1 MFNKYQIGEYLYTRL
16 PSYHQIVDEEQNNRV
31 LKKFFEVLNESFRIN
46 MEELDKALAKTQAS
60 KCAEENLEELAKS
73 LGADWISTIHPKYQR
88 QIISMLIKLYQQK
101 GTVDT
106 IRFIASELSGF
117 EAKIVE
123 GDIPEEYFKPG
134 DENKRLLTV
143 KLQAPELDDPVTSQQ
158 HESTISEVISK
169 FVPVHTKFVL
179 LVTYFYDESHKV
191 KASSSKS
198 DKLTEF
204 RGTESIEFRGDETL
218 ESKLKYLYVQES
230 KFDMIGHPDVL
241 GLLTNPLYRITNN
254 FMTTKSRYDILHHSN
269 LVIHTKYEKTFK
281 DDYTKKEAIKY
292 SYLYAKNVLKET
304 EETEVEQSIK
314 TLNQSTLE
322 LPQLGEEH
330 YVHVQVFKQDT
341 GDNVLNKETFAIDKN
356 SIKVNTLDNNEV
368 DLDTKVT
375 KTDRVMVNYKV
386 EEASVKD
393 LGIERYV
400 MRTSTSNCK
409 LSTVS
414 GRLSTPS
421 YIDKVV
427 QNDNITYI
435 YE

>member
-46 MEELDKALAKTQAS
+46 MEELDKALAMTQAS

-158 HESTISEVISK
+158 HESTISEVISN

-179 LVTYFYDESHKV
+179 LVTYFYDEPHKIRARSY
-191 KASSSKS
+191 KA

-204 RGTESIEFRGDETL
+204 RGTDTIELRGEETL
-218 ESKLKYLYVQES
+218 KTKLKYLYNQES
-230 KFDMIGHPDVL
+230 KFNMIGYPDVP
-241 GLLTNPLYRITNN
+241 GLLSNPLYRITNN
-254 FMTTKSRYDILHHSN
+254 FMTTKNRYDSLHHSN

-281 DDYTKKEAIKY
+281 DDCINTDSIKY
-292 SYLYAKNVLKET
+292 SYLYTKNVLR
-304 EETEVEQSIK
+304 
-314 TLNQSTLE
+314 
-322 LPQLGEEH
+322 
-330 YVHVQVFKQDT
+330 
-341 GDNVLNKETFAIDKN
+341 
-356 SIKVNTLDNNEV
+356 
-368 DLDTKVT
+368 DTKLT
-375 KTDRVMVNYKV
+375 KSDRVMVNYKV